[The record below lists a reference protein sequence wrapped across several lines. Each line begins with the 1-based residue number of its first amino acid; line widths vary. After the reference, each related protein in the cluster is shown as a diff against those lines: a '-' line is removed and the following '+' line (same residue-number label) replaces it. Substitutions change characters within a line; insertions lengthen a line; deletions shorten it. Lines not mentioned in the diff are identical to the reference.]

1 MSADN
6 ELTAILNRRN
16 KINDAIDSGADVKPR
31 FVKTSVYTEFAEF
44 SRKQIK
50 DYENIFQTYN
60 ESGNGKISLSEL
72 KTMMEKLKAPQ
83 THLGLKAMIKEVD
96 EDDDGAICFR
106 EFLLIFRKSATGELD
121 LESGL
126 GQLAT
131 LTEVDVDEVGVG
143 GAKNFFEAKIVEAN
157 KGSKFA
163 EEIKEEQEEKKKAE
177 EENKSRQQQFKERA
191 ALFGGG
197 S

>member
-1 MSADN
+1 
-6 ELTAILNRRN
+6 
-16 KINDAIDSGADVKPR
+16 
-31 FVKTSVYTEFAEF
+31 
-44 SRKQIK
+44 
-50 DYENIFQTYN
+50 
-60 ESGNGKISLSEL
+60 
-72 KTMMEKLKAPQ
+72 MMEKLKAPQ

-106 EFLLIFRKSATGELD
+106 EFLLIFKKAAAGELD

-126 GQLAT
+126 GKLAT

-143 GAKNFFEAKIVEAN
+143 GAKNFFEAKIKEAN
-157 KGSKFA
+157 KGSKFE
-163 EEIKEEQEEKKKAE
+163 EEIKEEQEERKKAE
-177 EENKSRQQQFKERA
+177 EEKKSRQQQFRERA

>member
-1 MSADN
+1 M
-6 ELTAILNRRN
+6 
-16 KINDAIDSGADVKPR
+16 P
-31 FVKTSVYTEFAEF
+31 
-44 SRKQIK
+44 
-50 DYENIFQTYN
+50 NITFCRYN

-126 GQLAT
+126 GQLAI

-143 GAKNFFEAKIVEAN
+143 GAKNFFEAKVN
-157 KGSKFA
+157 
-163 EEIKEEQEEKKKAE
+163 
-177 EENKSRQQQFKERA
+177 
-191 ALFGGG
+191 
-197 S
+197 